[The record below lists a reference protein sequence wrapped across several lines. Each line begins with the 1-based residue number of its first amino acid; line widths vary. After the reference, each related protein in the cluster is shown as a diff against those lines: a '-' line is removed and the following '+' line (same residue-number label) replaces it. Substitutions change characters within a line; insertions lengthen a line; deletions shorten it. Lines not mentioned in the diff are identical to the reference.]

1 MRERWRLIHPVA
13 RAVIGA
19 VVGMAVAVGIGL
31 IAVAIAD
38 TEGFGDLA
46 AAAVTIVFGL
56 PAGAIVGGF
65 LGYWLG
71 RGERSRARQT
81 REQ

>member
-1 MRERWRLIHPVA
+1 MRERWGRIHPVA
-13 RAVIGA
+13 RILMGA
-19 VVGMAVAVGIGL
+19 VVGMGLAVGIGL

-46 AAAVTIVFGL
+46 AAAVTIVLGL

-65 LGYWLG
+65 IGYWLG
-71 RGERSRARQT
+71 RKERSPSQQT
-81 REQ
+81 

>member
-1 MRERWRLIHPVA
+1 MRDRWRRIHRVA
-13 RAVIGA
+13 RALVGA
-19 VVGMAVAVGIGL
+19 VVGMAIAVGIGL
-31 IAVAIAD
+31 IAVAVAD
-38 TEGFGDLA
+38 TEGLGDLA

-71 RGERSRARQT
+71 RGERRRSQQT
-81 REQ
+81 

>member
-1 MRERWRLIHPVA
+1 MRDRWRRVHPVVRLLA
-13 RAVIGA
+13 GA
-19 VVGMAVAVGIGL
+19 MAGVLLAVGLGL
-31 IAVAIAD
+31 IAVAVAD

-46 AAAVTIVFGL
+46 AAAVTLVFGI

-71 RGERSRARQT
+71 RNDTGRSEVT
-81 REQ
+81 

>member
-1 MRERWRLIHPVA
+1 MRERWGRIHPVA
-13 RAVIGA
+13 RILIGA
-19 VVGMAVAVGIGL
+19 VAGMALAVGIGL
-31 IAVAIAD
+31 IAVAVAD
-38 TEGFGDLA
+38 SEGFGDLA

-71 RGERSRARQT
+71 RGQRSRSQQT
-81 REQ
+81 

>member
-1 MRERWRLIHPVA
+1 MKERWRRVHPVA
-13 RAVIGA
+13 RIVIGA
-19 VVGMAVAVGIGL
+19 VLGMALAVGVGL
-31 IAVAIAD
+31 IAVALAE

-56 PAGAIVGGF
+56 PAGAVVGGF

-71 RGERSRARQT
+71 RRERGLSQPSNP
-81 REQ
+81 

>member
-1 MRERWRLIHPVA
+1 MRAAWSRAHPVV
-13 RAVIGA
+13 RVVVGA
-19 VVGMAVAVGIGL
+19 VAGMILAIGVGLVAVAL
-31 IAVAIAD
+31 AD

-56 PAGAIVGGF
+56 PAGAVVGGF

-71 RGERSRARQT
+71 RSRQAQ
-81 REQ
+81 QQ